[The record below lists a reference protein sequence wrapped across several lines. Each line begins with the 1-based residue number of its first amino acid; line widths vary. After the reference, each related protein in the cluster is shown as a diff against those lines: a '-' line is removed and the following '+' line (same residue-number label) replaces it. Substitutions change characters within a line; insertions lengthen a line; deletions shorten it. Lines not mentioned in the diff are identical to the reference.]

1 VKGLCTPALPLTT
14 SEPPVGNSRPGTPVN
29 ASMSDSASCN
39 QGGTV
44 EYDLYPTPEL
54 QGVGIFYTFPHNREM
69 LNAKG
74 KMQNCGIRLHP

>member
-1 VKGLCTPALPLTT
+1 MLQWLCTPDLYPTT

-29 ASMSDSASCN
+29 ASMSDSICCN

-54 QGVGIFYTFPHNREM
+54 QGVGIFYTFPHNRET
-69 LNAKG
+69 LNTKSWCPLA
-74 KMQNCGIRLHP
+74 GITT